1 VTVIDVLTYG
11 SVEAVVLPSSLP
23 VASLARSC
31 GPRVGSRL
39 GAHRRSGLERQF
51 VRAVRRELQ

>member
-1 VTVIDVLTYG
+1 VTVNDVLTYG
-11 SVEAVVLPSSLP
+11 SVEAVVVPFSLP
-23 VASLARSC
+23 VASLARSR
-31 GPRVGSRL
+31 GSRVGSRL